1 MIHDCDSSSKLDLF
15 TKEKDVFKLAE
26 SQFLVLG
33 EYLNYS
39 NELIQNG
46 QIENL
51 KIVLDHLRKYLF
63 SISRKIEGRSQTPNF
78 RQGMD
83 LRMSHGQSQV
93 QNAFGQSHES
103 FEDFL
108 FNSEIVKIVDAQI
121 CDRLVQN
128 SNIGIGEI
136 QSLMEII
143 YHPGSIRR
151 LCFYLFSKTEDSNE
165 RSKISEWIRN
175 QPRTVEIDGEPS
187 TNQKSFSITFNG
199 DKDLKELFCILANL
213 MDNSFGRLY
222 YQTMRQQN
230 SQVATTGVNL
240 MIGHLIRND
249 VIAASKIDL
258 GLVEN
263 QIPEALK
270 SYARTIRDIGS
281 RRKTLD
287 SNIRANLPSD
297 KLISSYE
304 VEITGNYQS
313 ANQNQEEDL
322 RDEMYTDLVVALSSS
337 FGDKESNLFR
347 EIIQPYM
354 MIVVRSK
361 NPENYKKILKKAIDN
376 GYSLTPNDMKFINK
390 AERYIEVKNLLES
403 YSECLENE
411 KSEFGQ
417 KKSVQLLEAIFNNQ
431 IIGLSKWEQTVF
443 SDFLKNESEW
453 MKRAKVDN
461 GTIRAH
467 FGDGPRYKFGREWVY
482 PIEYYVEHALNLRL
496 DVFEKE
502 MTEVV
507 KVDKTILDNLLRRDV
522 AEEKKNLILE
532 NLLSKSKRDQS

>member
-1 MIHDCDSSSKLDLF
+1 
-15 TKEKDVFKLAE
+15 
-26 SQFLVLG
+26 
-33 EYLNYS
+33 
-39 NELIQNG
+39 
-46 QIENL
+46 
-51 KIVLDHLRKYLF
+51 
-63 SISRKIEGRSQTPNF
+63 
-78 RQGMD
+78 
-83 LRMSHGQSQV
+83 
-93 QNAFGQSHES
+93 
-103 FEDFL
+103 
-108 FNSEIVKIVDAQI
+108 
-121 CDRLVQN
+121 
-128 SNIGIGEI
+128 
-136 QSLMEII
+136 MEII

-151 LCFYLFSKTEDSNE
+151 LCFYLFSKTEDSTE
-165 RSKISEWIRN
+165 RSKISKWIRN

-199 DKDLKELFCILANL
+199 DKDLKGNFTISVRIVIYRDRTIEFLELFCILANL

-240 MIGHLIRND
+240 MIGHLIRDD

-270 SYARTIRDIGS
+270 TYASTIRDIGS

-322 RDEMYTDLVVALSSS
+322 RDEMYSDLVVALSSS

-347 EIIQPYM
+347 EIIEPYM
-354 MIVVRSK
+354 MIIVRSK

-376 GYSLTPNDMKFINK
+376 GYSLKPNDMKFINK
-390 AERYIEVKNLLES
+390 AERYIEVKHLLES
-403 YSECLENE
+403 YSKCLENE

-417 KKSVQLLEAIFNNQ
+417 KKSVQLLEAIFNNE
-431 IIGLSKWEQTVF
+431 IIGLRLVFDLWIISYDLIVTSDLATNEKRFFKNHQSKREQTIF
-443 SDFLKNESEW
+443 SDFLKNESDW

-467 FGDGPRYKFGREWVY
+467 FGDGLRRKFGREWVY

-502 MTEVV
+502 MTKVV

>member
-1 MIHDCDSSSKLDLF
+1 
-15 TKEKDVFKLAE
+15 
-26 SQFLVLG
+26 
-33 EYLNYS
+33 
-39 NELIQNG
+39 
-46 QIENL
+46 
-51 KIVLDHLRKYLF
+51 
-63 SISRKIEGRSQTPNF
+63 
-78 RQGMD
+78 
-83 LRMSHGQSQV
+83 
-93 QNAFGQSHES
+93 
-103 FEDFL
+103 
-108 FNSEIVKIVDAQI
+108 
-121 CDRLVQN
+121 
-128 SNIGIGEI
+128 
-136 QSLMEII
+136 MEII

-151 LCFYLFSKTEDSNE
+151 LCFYLFSKTEDSTE
-165 RSKISEWIRN
+165 RSKISKWIRN

-199 DKDLKELFCILANL
+199 DKDLKGNFTISVRIVIYRDRTIEFLELFCILANL

-270 SYARTIRDIGS
+270 TYASTIRDIGS

-322 RDEMYTDLVVALSSS
+322 RDEMYSDLVVALSSS

-347 EIIQPYM
+347 EIIEPYM
-354 MIVVRSK
+354 MIIVRSK

-376 GYSLTPNDMKFINK
+376 GYSLKPNDMKFINK
-390 AERYIEVKNLLES
+390 AERYIEVKHLLES
-403 YSECLENE
+403 YSKCLENE

-417 KKSVQLLEAIFNNQ
+417 KKSVQLLEAIFNNE
-431 IIGLSKWEQTVF
+431 IIGLSKREQTIF
-443 SDFLKNESEW
+443 SDFLKNESDW

-467 FGDGPRYKFGREWVY
+467 FGDGLRRKFGREWVY

-502 MTEVV
+502 MTKVV

>member
-1 MIHDCDSSSKLDLF
+1 
-15 TKEKDVFKLAE
+15 
-26 SQFLVLG
+26 
-33 EYLNYS
+33 
-39 NELIQNG
+39 
-46 QIENL
+46 
-51 KIVLDHLRKYLF
+51 
-63 SISRKIEGRSQTPNF
+63 
-78 RQGMD
+78 
-83 LRMSHGQSQV
+83 
-93 QNAFGQSHES
+93 
-103 FEDFL
+103 
-108 FNSEIVKIVDAQI
+108 
-121 CDRLVQN
+121 
-128 SNIGIGEI
+128 
-136 QSLMEII
+136 MEII

-151 LCFYLFSKTEDSNE
+151 LCFYLFSKTEDSIE
-165 RSKISEWIRN
+165 RSKISKWIRN

-199 DKDLKELFCILANL
+199 DKDLKGNFTISVRIVIYRDRTIEFLELFCILANL

-270 SYARTIRDIGS
+270 TYASTIRDIGS

-322 RDEMYTDLVVALSSS
+322 RDEMYSDLVVALSSS

-347 EIIQPYM
+347 EIIEPYM
-354 MIVVRSK
+354 MIIVRSK

-376 GYSLTPNDMKFINK
+376 GYRQVLFSQTL
-390 AERYIEVKNLLES
+390 
-403 YSECLENE
+403 
-411 KSEFGQ
+411 
-417 KKSVQLLEAIFNNQ
+417 SV
-431 IIGLSKWEQTVF
+431 
-443 SDFLKNESEW
+443 
-453 MKRAKVDN
+453 
-461 GTIRAH
+461 
-467 FGDGPRYKFGREWVY
+467 
-482 PIEYYVEHALNLRL
+482 
-496 DVFEKE
+496 
-502 MTEVV
+502 
-507 KVDKTILDNLLRRDV
+507 LRRYR
-522 AEEKKNLILE
+522 AIC
-532 NLLSKSKRDQS
+532 